1 MVGTRPML
9 ETDLQPPRSS
19 GTPRDAG
26 EAAERRRRRESHF
39 DALAPERDRWRAR
52 SAHYHR
58 AIAALCRRHVAPGSR
73 VLELGCGTGDL
84 LAALDPDPEG
94 SLGVDLS
101 AAMVARAR
109 ERHPELRFER
119 ADAESL
125 ALPGRTFDAI
135 VASDLVGHLEDI
147 YATLR
152 GLRALCHARTRL
164 VVTYHN
170 FLWEGALSA
179 AESLGL
185 KMAQPDLNWL
195 GMQDLENLLRLS
207 GFALA
212 ARGREL
218 LVPVRVPIV
227 AGVLNAI
234 APRTPV
240 LRHFCLVQYAVAELE
255 PAAGERRV
263 GARAEET
270 EGRAPRRESPV
281 PREPPS
287 VSVVIPCRNE
297 AGNVDAAVER
307 LPEMGRSTEILF
319 VDGHSTDGTVERIEQ
334 AIARCRGRR
343 DIRLIHQTPRGE
355 VGTSTE
361 DPDRML
367 RLGKGDAVRKGF
379 AAAKGDVVMI
389 LDADLTVAPEDL
401 PRFVEVLA
409 EGRARFVNGSRL
421 VYPMEQESMRFF
433 NLCGNKAFS
442 LAFTWLLGQPI
453 KDTLCGTKA
462 LFREDYERL
471 AAGRAYFGDFDPFGD
486 FDLLFG
492 AARLRLP
499 IVDMPVRYA
508 RRTAGV
514 SKVRLVSHGFLLV
527 RMAGIAFR
535 KFKWNRWLGRD
546 RASGAGA

>member
-1 MVGTRPML
+1 MGATVAML
-9 ETDLQPPRSS
+9 ETDLRPPRSS
-19 GTPRDAG
+19 VTPRVAE
-26 EAAERRRRRESHF
+26 EAAERRRRRERHF
-39 DALAPERDRWRAR
+39 EALAPERDRWRAR
-52 SAHYHR
+52 SATYHR
-58 AIAALCRRHVAPGSR
+58 AIAALCRRHVAPGAR

-94 SLGVDLS
+94 SLGIDLS

-109 ERHPELRFER
+109 ERHPELRFEK
-119 ADAESL
+119 ADAETL

-152 GLRALCHARTRL
+152 GLRALCHPRTRL

-170 FLWEGALSA
+170 FLWEGALSL
-179 AESLGL
+179 AEKLGL
-185 KMAQPDLNWL
+185 KMPQPDLNWL

-207 GFALA
+207 GFAVA
-212 ARGREL
+212 ATGREL
-218 LVPVRVPIV
+218 LVPVGIPLV
-227 AGVLNAI
+227 ARVLNAI
-234 APRTPV
+234 APRTP
-240 LRHFCLVQYAVAELE
+240 LLKHLCLVQDAVAELE
-255 PAAGERRV
+255 PSRSSTGER
-263 GARAEET
+263 
-270 EGRAPRRESPV
+270 
-281 PREPPS
+281 PS

-307 LPEMGRSTEILF
+307 LPEMGRATEILF

-334 AIARCRGRR
+334 AIARYRGRR

-355 VGTSTE
+355 GGASGE

-401 PRFVEVLA
+401 PRFVEALE

-421 VYPMEQESMRFF
+421 VYPMEQESMRFL

-462 LFREDYERL
+462 LYRADYERL

-499 IVDMPVRYA
+499 LVDMPIRYA

-514 SKVRLVSHGFLLV
+514 SKVRLVSHGLLLV
-527 RMAGIAFR
+527 RMSSIAFR

-546 RASGAGA
+546 RAAGTGA